1 MEKKNKKA
9 KKQPKRI
16 PENSVDM
23 DKTQKYKI
31 KRKKHPKLKKAIKYI
46 ILIILL
52 AIIIIAGIAIG
63 KIYGIFKEAKLNMED
78 VRIKGENSVVKD
90 IDGETIATLS
100 GDENRE
106 NISISEMS
114 KYIPKAFVAI
124 EDERFYEHKGVDIKR
139 TGAATV
145 TYVLHKGKSS
155 FGGSTIT
162 QQLVKNLTN
171 DKEDDWQRKVR
182 EMARAYYLE
191 QELSKSQILELYL
204 NLIFL
209 GGKSYGVEVASN
221 YYFSKSAKD
230 LTLAESAF
238 LAGIND
244 GPNYYKPFSTDEKDI
259 EKIKKRVKTVIEKM
273 YELGKTTPEHKAAIT
288 EEKYKAGIEEVENGL
303 IFNKGTITQ
312 TVYSYHTDAAINQIK
327 AELKEKNDWTEEYA
341 NYYVK
346 SSGLTIYTTQNTNFQ
361 HMMEEE
367 VKMEKYIEY
376 SKYEL
381 YWFIC

>member
-162 QQLVKNLTN
+162 QQLVKNLRN
-171 DKEDDWQRKVR
+171 DKEDDWQRQVR
-182 EMARAYYLE
+182 AMARAYY
-191 QELSKSQILELYL
+191 
-204 NLIFL
+204 
-209 GGKSYGVEVASN
+209 
-221 YYFSKSAKD
+221 
-230 LTLAESAF
+230 
-238 LAGIND
+238 
-244 GPNYYKPFSTDEKDI
+244 
-259 EKIKKRVKTVIEKM
+259 
-273 YELGKTTPEHKAAIT
+273 
-288 EEKYKAGIEEVENGL
+288 
-303 IFNKGTITQ
+303 
-312 TVYSYHTDAAINQIK
+312 
-327 AELKEKNDWTEEYA
+327 
-341 NYYVK
+341 
-346 SSGLTIYTTQNTNFQ
+346 
-361 HMMEEE
+361 
-367 VKMEKYIEY
+367 
-376 SKYEL
+376 
-381 YWFIC
+381 

>member
-288 EEKYKAGIEEVENGL
+288 EEEYKAGIEEVENGL
-303 IFNKGTITQ
+303 TFNKGTITQ

-346 SSGLTIYTTQNTNFQ
+346 SSG
-361 HMMEEE
+361 
-367 VKMEKYIEY
+367 
-376 SKYEL
+376 
-381 YWFIC
+381 